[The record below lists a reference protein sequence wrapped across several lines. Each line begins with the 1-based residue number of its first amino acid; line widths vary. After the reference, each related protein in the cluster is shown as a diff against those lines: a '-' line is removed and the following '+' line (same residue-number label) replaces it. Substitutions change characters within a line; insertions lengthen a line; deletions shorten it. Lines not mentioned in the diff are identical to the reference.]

1 VLEEKS
7 NEKVCFSFELVKK
20 QRHDLTHVE
29 IMLGDGEKTIGA
41 RWNNGKVQFFDS
53 YKFVSKSYHSQ
64 IYTIKSLDPWL
75 RGICQR

>member
-1 VLEEKS
+1 MKICFVLLG
-7 NEKVCFSFELVKK
+7 ELVKK

-41 RWNNGKVQFFDS
+41 RWSDGKVQFFDS
-53 YKFVSKSYHSQ
+53 YKFISKSYHSQ

-75 RGICQR
+75 KGICQR